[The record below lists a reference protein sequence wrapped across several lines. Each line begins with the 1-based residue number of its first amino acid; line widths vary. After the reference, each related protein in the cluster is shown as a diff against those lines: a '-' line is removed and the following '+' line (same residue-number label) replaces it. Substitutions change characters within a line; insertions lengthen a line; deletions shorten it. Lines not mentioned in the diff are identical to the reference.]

1 MAEHREF
8 EMVCEGTTN
17 IDLHE
22 HSDFLMLLQ
31 EAVFY
36 SLEKH
41 DLLTESQRK
50 ECVVLLEKQRKR
62 MLKGCDSIL

>member
-8 EMVCEGTTN
+8 EIVCDGTTD

-22 HSDFLMLLQ
+22 YSDFLMLLQ
-31 EAVFY
+31 EAVLY
-36 SLEKH
+36 SLEKR

-50 ECVVLLEKQRKR
+50 ECVSLLEKQQKKIYRKN
-62 MLKGCDSIL
+62 